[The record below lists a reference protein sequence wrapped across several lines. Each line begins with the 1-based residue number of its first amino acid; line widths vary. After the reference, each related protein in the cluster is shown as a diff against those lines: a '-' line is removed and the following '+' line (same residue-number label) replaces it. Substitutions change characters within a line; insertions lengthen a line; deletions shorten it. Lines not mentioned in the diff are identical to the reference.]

1 MSSPRSLLGPECD
14 VQRLRVS
21 FNVAAVGAR
30 LWLERKACGRVSIRD
45 VQAGVSIPAGVAEWR
60 PESIKDAPRR
70 HRLSVGA
77 SSVDLDIEALSAAGE
92 L

>member
-1 MSSPRSLLGPECD
+1 MSLPRRLLAPECD
-14 VQRLRVS
+14 VQRLQVS
-21 FNVAAVGAR
+21 FHVGR
-30 LWLERKACGRVSIRD
+30 CWRELERKACDRVSIRD
-45 VQAGVSIPAGVAEWR
+45 QAGVTIPAGVAEWR

-70 HRLSVGA
+70 HRLSVSA

>member
-1 MSSPRSLLGPECD
+1 MTSPRRLLGPECD

-21 FNVAAVGAR
+21 FNVATSWR
-30 LWLERKACGRVSIRD
+30 ELERKACGRVSIRD
-45 VQAGVSIPAGVAEWR
+45 QAGVTIPAGVAEWR
-60 PESIKDAPRR
+60 PASIKDAPRR
-70 HRLSVGA
+70 HRLSVSA